1 MPTLKPKRVGRL
13 VLQAECQGCDVT
25 RADNAGRSKSDE
37 GNSEAS
43 EATVSEWIRRT
54 LRTTAASA

>member
-25 RADNAGRSKSDE
+25 RADNAGRSKRDE
-37 GNSEAS
+37 GNSQGE
-43 EATVSEWIRRT
+43 
-54 LRTTAASA
+54 